1 MAINTEGI
9 TGRRGKLSTSKKD
22 IEIMRRPKIIADSH
36 IPSLQGRL
44 EAWSEPCYLEPA
56 DITADIVRDADALI
70 VRTRTRCNRELLEG
84 SNVRM
89 IATAT
94 IGTDHIDTD
103 YTREAGISVANA
115 PGCNAPGVAQY
126 VWASLLTLGMDP
138 KELRMAVIGKGNIG
152 SVVASWGRKLGAE
165 IRVCD
170 PPRAEAGFDDETYHP
185 LEELLG
191 WADVVTIHTPLTTT
205 GNCPTRHMLNSDTL
219 SRMRP
224 GATLINAAR
233 GEVVDTEA
241 LIEESH
247 RKGFNLIID
256 TWENEPRISRQLLQ
270 TALIAT
276 PHIAGYSAEGK
287 QRGTR
292 MALEATANF
301 FGVTPDIS
309 GLAGPYIEPERID
322 PDRILASYFP
332 LADTLA
338 LKQNP
343 LNFESLRSNY
353 SFRAEPR
360 FDRI

>member
-1 MAINTEGI
+1 MHLKN
-9 TGRRGKLSTSKKD
+9 

-44 EAWSEPCYLEPA
+44 EAWADARYLDPSE
-56 DITADIVRDADALI
+56 ITTESVRDADALI

-84 SNVRM
+84 SNVKM

-94 IGTDHIDTD
+94 IGTDHIDTE
-103 YTREAGISVANA
+103 YTRQAGITVANA

-126 VWASLLTLGMDP
+126 VWASLLTLGMDIRGL
-138 KELRMAVIGKGNIG
+138 KMALIGKGNVG

-170 PPRAEAGFDDETYHP
+170 PPRAEAGFDDETYYP

-191 WADVVTIHTPLTTT
+191 WADVITIHTPLTDS
-205 GNCPTRHMLNSDTL
+205 GDHPTRHMFNSDNLTL
-219 SRMRP
+219 LRE

-241 LIEESH
+241 LVNESH
-247 RKGFNLIID
+247 QKGFNLIID
-256 TWENEPRISRQLLQ
+256 TWENEPQISRQLLQ

-309 GLAGPYIEPERID
+309 GLAGPYSEPEMID
-322 PDRILASYFP
+322 PDSILASYFP

-353 SFRAEPR
+353 PFRTEPR
-360 FDRI
+360 FD